1 MNKVSRY
8 LNEGIWLV
16 AVYIKSVPEGER
28 NVYPVDVDL
37 EVIKNSVSELKSM
50 NRFQGFTNLTHT
62 CLYFPRLRVYAE
74 YFTIHALH

>member
-37 EVIKNSVSELKSM
+37 EVINTQFL
-50 NRFQGFTNLTHT
+50 N
-62 CLYFPRLRVYAE
+62 
-74 YFTIHALH
+74 